1 MTHHTDLN
9 LPISQLQFDG
19 GNTARATAANWDV
32 IQTGALLQ
40 HVIRTHTSREL
51 DGGKPLAVSVTF
63 DVSDPAIDGDEVTFE
78 SRIDRRTRTLVF
90 ASGIATQGARHL
102 LKATVVFRI
111 G

>member
-1 MTHHTDLN
+1 MTQHTDLTV
-9 LPISQLQFDG
+9 PISQLQFDG
-19 GNTARATAANWDV
+19 SNTARATATNWDV
-32 IQTGALLQ
+32 IQAGALLQ
-40 HVIRTHTSREL
+40 HVIRTHASGEL

-63 DVSDPAIDGDEVTFE
+63 DVSDPAIDGEEVTFE